1 MTKEPAIT
9 NGKVNRKQ
17 MKKSTNTTTT
27 RLQQYKTV
35 NGGKKRG
42 RSSRMLLQRCLDH
55 NRFKRNEG
63 PQ

>member
-17 MKKSTNTTTT
+17 MKKKHKYHNYTFTAIQDGKW
-27 RLQQYKTV
+27 RK
-35 NGGKKRG
+35 KKRKKQSHAVAKMF
-42 RSSRMLLQRCLDH
+42 R
-55 NRFKRNEG
+55 